1 LSWMTADMIANT
13 AEGEE
18 TPVDRIQNS
27 IDAQIAEKATP
38 TRGTGVP
45 W

>member
-1 LSWMTADMIANT
+1 MVAQT

-18 TPVDRIQNS
+18 SEVDRVQNS
-27 IDAQIAEKATP
+27 VDAQIAEKAAP
-38 TRGTGVP
+38 TNGTGVP